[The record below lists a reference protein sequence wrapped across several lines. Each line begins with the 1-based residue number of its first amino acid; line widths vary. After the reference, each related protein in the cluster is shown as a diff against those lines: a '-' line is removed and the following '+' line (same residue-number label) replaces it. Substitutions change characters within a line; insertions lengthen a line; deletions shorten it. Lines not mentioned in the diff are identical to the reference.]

1 MRSPRR
7 AGPGLALLV
16 AFGAMPG
23 SVRGQDPDST
33 GVLTLPD
40 SLEPGVSVVAL
51 DSGVVVDTV
60 VTVHPDSVFRP
71 LPGLVSGAPARPES
85 GVTVWDL
92 EALLGTPALTLL
104 ELLSREPDLLPLR
117 YGDYGAPEAVVG
129 PGAAGGRIRVLVDGF
144 EQTPLTGAVTDL
156 SRVSLAGIQEV
167 RVERGGGEIRIELTS
182 LEPFDS
188 RPMSRVEAGTGDLD
202 TNLFRGTFLH
212 PRALGGTVGLSMERN
227 DTQGRGGN
235 EPGSRQGVWFRYAVH
250 RGDDLALAFDLR
262 KSTTEVALDSIPA
275 SLDRTTWTVRARAR
289 LAEGLVAEAFTG
301 SANLTADDDG
311 LTPVDRRQRQ
321 HGARLSFDR
330 PLGARPAPVD
340 TAEAVVVDPTAA
352 DTVAADTTA
361 ADTVMVPPAVADTT
375 AVDPAVADSVVA
387 EPAATPAPP
396 PPPPPPVMVADGRLW
411 ALAEGRLFSGDLP
424 SRSLVAEAGLDWN
437 ALGGVAVELRSG
449 AWADPVRD
457 LSATT
462 RGVRAWTAP
471 VFGVSLF
478 AGWDSGVR
486 GSSME
491 SARIL
496 VPEPDTTAVD
506 TLPPVPDTLPDF
518 HLSDRTALRAGAR
531 VALGPLDVVGAWHRV
546 DLDSILPVEIL
557 GTRAGEAVPGQE
569 VTGYEVS
576 GRLGLPILFDGL
588 ALTGSLMQWET
599 GGFYR
604 PRRRYTGGL
613 DFHDVFKN
621 GNLEFWTSLQVQGRD
636 GMVLPWPETVDDQ
649 VVYPVVPFHQ
659 SWDFWLQVRV
669 QTVRIF
675 IRTEN
680 VTLRR
685 SNQDFPDRLLLQTRS
700 VYGVRWTLWN

>member
-7 AGPGLALLV
+7 AGLGLALLAAV
-16 AFGAMPG
+16 AAIPAP
-23 SVRGQDPDST
+23 VLGQDPDST
-33 GVLTLPD
+33 RVLALPD

-51 DSGVVVDTV
+51 DSGTVVDTL

-71 LPGLVSGAPARPES
+71 LPGLSSGAPARPES
-85 GVTVWDL
+85 GVTVWDR
-92 EALLGTPALTLL
+92 EAILGTPALTLL
-104 ELLSREPDLLPLR
+104 ELLIREPDLMPLR
-117 YGDYGAPEAVVG
+117 YGDYGAPEAVLG

-144 EQTPLTGAVTDL
+144 EQTPLTGAVPDL

-167 RVERGGGEIRIELTS
+167 RVERGGGEIRIVLTS

-212 PRALGGTVGLSMERN
+212 PRALGGTLGLSLERN

-235 EPGSRQGVWFRYAVH
+235 EPGSRQGVWFRYALH

-275 SLDRTTWTVRARAR
+275 SVDRTTWAVRARAR

-311 LTPVDRRQRQ
+311 LTPVDLRQRQ
-321 HGARLSFDR
+321 HGARLSLDR
-330 PLGARPAPVD
+330 ALGERPMPV
-340 TAEAVVVDPTAA
+340 EA
-352 DTVAADTTA
+352 
-361 ADTVMVPPAVADTT
+361 AVAGPETSDTL
-375 AVDPAVADSVVA
+375 
-387 EPAATPAPP
+387 PP
-396 PPPPPPVMVADGRLW
+396 PPPLLVPDGRVW

-424 SRSLVAEAGLDWN
+424 SRSLVAEAGVDWGPV
-437 ALGGVAVELRSG
+437 GGVAAELRSD

-471 VFGVSLF
+471 VWGVSFF

-486 GSSME
+486 GSRME
-491 SARIL
+491 SARVL
-496 VPEPDTTAVD
+496 VPEPDTTVVD
-506 TLPPVPDTLPDF
+506 TLPPVPDTLPGF

-546 DLDSILPVEIL
+546 EVDSILPVEIL
-557 GTRAGEAVPGQE
+557 GARAGEAVPGEE

-621 GNLEFWTSLQVQGRD
+621 GNLELWTSLQVQGRD
-636 GMVLPWPETVDDQ
+636 GMLLPWPEGVDDL
-649 VVYPVVPFHQ
+649 VTYPVVPFHQ

-685 SNQDFPDRLLLQTRS
+685 ANQDFPGRLLLQTRS